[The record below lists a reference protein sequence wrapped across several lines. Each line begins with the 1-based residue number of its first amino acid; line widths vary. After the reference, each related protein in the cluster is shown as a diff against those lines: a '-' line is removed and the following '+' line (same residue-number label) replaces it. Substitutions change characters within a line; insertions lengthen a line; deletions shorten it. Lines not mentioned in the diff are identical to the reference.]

1 MDVDRLLDKA
11 LLREAKK
18 KGKAPAVA
26 PMNPKVVIMKVV
38 DKIKQGDS
46 QLKRIFERGYTIEQ
60 VIWAI
65 KNHKCIANLGSTY
78 LEQTISGTI
87 QDLIKERKLNKNK
100 LNDYRRIFGLPP
112 MQAVHSQSQRPKA
125 GHGRPTPT
133 SGDKSLVARLKKALG

>member
-11 LLREAKK
+11 LFREAK
-18 KGKAPAVA
+18 KGKAPTLVT
-26 PMNPKVVIMKVV
+26 MNPKVIVMKVV

-78 LEQTISGTI
+78 LEQTISGTL

-112 MQAVHSQSQRPKA
+112 MQAVNSQSQRPK
-125 GHGRPTPT
+125 PSVTKPNPT
-133 SGDKSLVARLKKALG
+133 SSDKSLVARLKKALR

>member
-11 LLREAKK
+11 LFREAKK
-18 KGKAPAVA
+18 KVYPPSG
-26 PMNPKVVIMKVV
+26 MNPRIVIMKVV
-38 DKIKQGDS
+38 EKIREGDS

-87 QDLIKERKLNKNK
+87 QDLIKERRLQKGK

-112 MQAVHSQSQRPKA
+112 MQAVKSQAQRPRA
-125 GHGRPTPT
+125 GHGRPNPT
-133 SGDKSLVARLKKALG
+133 TGEKSLMAKLKKALR